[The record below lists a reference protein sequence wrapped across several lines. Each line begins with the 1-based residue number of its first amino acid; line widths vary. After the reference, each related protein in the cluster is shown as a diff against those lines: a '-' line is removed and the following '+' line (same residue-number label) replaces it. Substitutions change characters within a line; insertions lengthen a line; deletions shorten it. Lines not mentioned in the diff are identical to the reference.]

1 MARAR
6 DARTGRGACAH
17 AAVAATQPR
26 TEAPVQRTPTPS
38 AKYATELLQHSAKE
52 DPRKAFKLLHVLAA
66 SKLQVSSFHFGAL
79 LGPCER
85 RSAWV
90 LALCVL
96 AETDSA
102 GVETNIVA
110 WNAVQSSLA
119 KKSQWLSA
127 LRMLQMAVYVSQQLD
142 SISFD
147 TALSS
152 CRCQRWKQALA
163 VVSSARTQSAAC
175 AAWAHIATGIR
186 PGPSSIA
193 VSKSKSQALVS
204 DFGHNFAMTAT
215 GNALRWQRALEVL
228 WTMTDRKVETGA
240 YSLNEAINVCK
251 ASSCWQ
257 VALGLLS
264 SVEGA
269 VPDLISFGSALSAC
283 ARASA
288 WEEAL
293 GLLSA
298 LPQQVVKPNH
308 ICYNSALAALQLA
321 AEWKHAAAL
330 LRHMTEASLANVVAY
345 NAALGALGAAKHWAE
360 SLEVL
365 PEMASRRFNANDVS
379 MSTILN
385 TLGGDG
391 KWQAALQLASY
402 LAQLETATLSATS
415 LRSVLRRQ
423 RWRSALE
430 AAPEDEVDASVA
442 IGALGDAGHWAEAMR
457 CAVEAPWAPA
467 PSLISTN
474 TAAALGGPAVQQG
487 LALQVAT
494 WAHAVQPTLTV
505 DRAVLAA
512 ASWTTAC
519 SALETMPEPCDGPSV
534 SAIITS
540 VGFLRWQLGLSLLGE
555 LLALRPAADR
565 VAFGAALA
573 ACAKIQ
579 EWTQCLSLLQ
589 HMRCQRIAPDGVA
602 YNAVLLA
609 TSRGECW
616 PVVLDLLRVMAEE
629 AVIPDV
635 TSHSCAA
642 EALERAGRP
651 FQVQQSV
658 MAVSQTISAL
668 EQLP

>member
-1 MARAR
+1 MAL
-6 DARTGRGACAH
+6 G
-17 AAVAATQPR
+17 ATQPR
-26 TEAPVQRTPTPS
+26 TGAPGLVHRVPTPS
-38 AKYATELLQHSAKE
+38 TKYATQLLQYSAKE
-52 DPRKAFKLLHVLAA
+52 DPGEALKLLQVLAA

-85 RSAWV
+85 KSSWV
-90 LALCVL
+90 LASCLL
-96 AETDSA
+96 AKTASA
-102 GVETNIVA
+102 GVETNIVMQ
-110 WNAVQSSLA
+110 NAIQSSLA
-119 KKSQWLSA
+119 KKSQWWAA
-127 LRMLQMAVYVSQQLD
+127 LRMLQMTLHLSLQLD
-142 SISFD
+142 TISFD

-152 CRCQRWKQALA
+152 CRSCQRWKQALA
-163 VVSSARTQSAAC
+163 VVSSARTQSA
-175 AAWAHIATGIR
+175 
-186 PGPSSIA
+186 
-193 VSKSKSQALVS
+193 LVS
-204 DFGHNFAMTAT
+204 DFGHNFAMAAS
-215 GNALRWQRALEVL
+215 GHALQWPRALEVL
-228 WTMTDRKVETGA
+228 WTMRDREVEAGV

-251 ASSCWQ
+251 ASFCWE
-257 VALGLLS
+257 VALDLLS

-293 GLLSA
+293 ALLSA
-298 LPQQVVKPNH
+298 LPQQAVEPNH
-308 ICYNSALAALQLA
+308 ICYNSALAALQLSA
-321 AEWKHAAAL
+321 HWKHAAVL
-330 LRHMTEASLANVVAY
+330 LRCMTEVSLANVVAY
-345 NAALGALGAAKHWAE
+345 NAALGALGAAKRWAE

-365 PEMASRRFNANDVS
+365 PEMASRRFSANDVS

-391 KWQAALQLASY
+391 KWQAALHLASY
-402 LAQLETATLSATS
+402 LSQLETATRSATS
-415 LRSVLRRQ
+415 LRSALRRQ
-423 RWRSALE
+423 RWRFALE
-430 AAPEDEVDASVA
+430 AAPKDEVDASVA

-457 CAVEAPWAPA
+457 RAVEARWA
-467 PSLISTN
+467 PSLLSTN
-474 TAAALGGPAVQQG
+474 TAAALGARHSAWQQG

-519 SALETMPEPCDGPSV
+519 SALESLPEPCDGPSV

-540 VGFLRWQLGLSLLGE
+540 VGFLRWQLGLSLLSG
-555 LLALRPAADR
+555 LLAMRPPADR
-565 VAFGAALA
+565 VAFGAALG

-579 EWTQCLSLLQ
+579 EWIQCLALLERMCC
-589 HMRCQRIAPDGVA
+589 HRIAPDGVA

-616 PVVLDLLRVMAEE
+616 PVVLQLLRVMAED
-629 AVIPDV
+629 AMTPDV

-651 FQVQQSV
+651 FLVQQSV
-658 MAVSQTISAL
+658 VAMSQTISAL

>member
-163 VVSSARTQSAAC
+163 VVSSARTQS
-175 AAWAHIATGIR
+175 
-186 PGPSSIA
+186 
-193 VSKSKSQALVS
+193 ALVS